1 VLTQEPIA
9 DVGRYDSLRQDGE
22 NRHAS

>member
-9 DVGRYDSLRQDGE
+9 NVSRYDSLRQDGE
-22 NRHAS
+22 VRHAS